1 LEDSWYFPPFFL
13 ERVLES
19 SYWPPIGIAVT
30 GSLIGLLFAAAFL
43 SLTGKSWTFGLAF
56 GVSFFFLFAS
66 WPQCIEGCSLLV
78 YLALPP
84 LLVGFFGSLSGLLSS
99 LRSTLSGDS
108 GPVVSEMVFVPAE
121 MVCPTCGRRYP
132 VGVTSFCL
140 ADDAELKLIRGGSSA
155 PEGIGDLEPNAGHAV
170 VEAGSELPDGP
181 EQPQYYQPQDPPKKK
196 MRPVVK
202 LALIIVGL
210 V

>member
-1 LEDSWYFPPFFL
+1 MVFSPFFL

-19 SYWPPIGIAVT
+19 SYWPPIGIAVVA
-30 GSLIGLLFAAAFL
+30 SLVGLLFAGAFL

-56 GVSFFFLFAS
+56 GVSFFFLFVS

-108 GPVVSEMVFVPAE
+108 GQVVSQTVSLPAE

-132 VGVTSFCL
+132 LSVTSFCL
-140 ADDAELKLIRGGSSA
+140 ADDSELKLTR
-155 PEGIGDLEPNAGHAV
+155 
-170 VEAGSELPDGP
+170 DG
-181 EQPQYYQPQDPPKKK
+181 
-196 MRPVVK
+196 
-202 LALIIVGL
+202 
-210 V
+210 